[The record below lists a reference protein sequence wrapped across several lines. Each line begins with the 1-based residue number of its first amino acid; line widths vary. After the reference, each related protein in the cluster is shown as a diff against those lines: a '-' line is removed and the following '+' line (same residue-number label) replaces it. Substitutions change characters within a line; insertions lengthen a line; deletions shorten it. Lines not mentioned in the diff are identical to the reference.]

1 MPKTPID
8 YSKTIIYKLEHI
20 ENEDLVYVGH
30 TTSWDEHKY
39 QHKSRCNNEKDKKF
53 NLKVYQMIRENGG
66 WDCFQMLEVE
76 KYPCKDK
83 REAEKRETEI
93 MKELKPKMNSN
104 NSYITEDDLKEY
116 HKKYNI
122 INKELRSIKNKE
134 YRENNIEKLK
144 EKEKE
149 YRENNKELIKQRY
162 HHNINKD
169 RFNENMREYYEN
181 NKTKLNEKQK
191 QYYENYKIKWHIMNK
206 TKTE

>member
-53 NLKVYQMIRENGG
+53 NLKVYQMIRDNGG

-93 MKELKPKMNSN
+93 MKELKPCMN
-104 NSYITEDDLKEY
+104 T
-116 HKKYNI
+116 
-122 INKELRSIKNKE
+122 IKSFLSDEEMKQ
-134 YRENNIEKLK
+134 YYK
-144 EKEKE
+144 
-149 YRENNKELIKQRY
+149 NNKETIKEKRREHY
-162 HHNINKD
+162 EKYKEK
-169 RFNENMREYYEN
+169 FKEYY
-181 NKTKLNEKQK
+181 K
-191 QYYENYKIKWHIMNK
+191 
-206 TKTE
+206 